1 MTDEL
6 VQERHGPVL
15 ALRLNRPD
23 ARNALS
29 AAIFTG
35 LADAITEAES
45 DPGIRVIVLTGTG
58 DRAFSTGLD
67 LKAFADEGV
76 TGDGAMAVF
85 TRLCCGQVAV
95 PIVGAANG
103 TAVGGGLEMLL
114 GCDVVVASSEATF
127 GLPEVKRG
135 LMPGGSGTAISQRIP
150 LGVALELALTGE
162 RIDATRAR
170 DIGLVNHVV
179 APAEVGDTAMG
190 IAGQIA
196 ANAPLGVTAVKE
208 LVRLA
213 VTDQARYQERLDH
226 WRSVVFASE
235 DAREGATAFAEKRD
249 PVWRGR

>member
-6 VQERHGPVL
+6 VQERNGSIL
-15 ALRLNRPD
+15 TLRLNRPE

-45 DPGIRVIVLTGTG
+45 DPDIRVVTITGTG

-76 TGDGAMAVF
+76 TGGGAMQVF
-85 TRLCCGQVAV
+85 TRLCDGEVTV
-95 PIVGAANG
+95 PVIGAANG
-103 TAVGGGLEMLL
+103 TAVGGGLEILL
-114 GCDVVVASSEATF
+114 GCDIVVASSEAEF

-135 LMPGGSGTAISQRIP
+135 LMPGGSGTAISRRVP

-162 RIDATRAR
+162 RIDAIRAR
-170 DIGLVNHVV
+170 EIGLVNHVV
-179 APAEVGDTAMG
+179 APAQVQDAAMR
-190 IAGQIA
+190 IAEQIA
-196 ANAPLGVTAVKE
+196 ANAPLSVTAVKE

-213 VTDQARYQERLDH
+213 VSDHARYQDRLDH
-226 WRSVVFASE
+226 WRAVVFASE
-235 DAREGATAFAEKRD
+235 DAREGANAFAEKRAPD
-249 PVWRGR
+249 WKGR